1 MLKTQMSDRKSKLL
15 DKSKIL
21 HDNTMDDKQ
30 VRNYIM
36 STLYAWQTLWY
47 VIIMTIYNNSKF
59 KNIKIINI
67 SLGF

>member
-1 MLKTQMSDRKSKLL
+1 MLKTQMSDRKNKLL

-36 STLYAWQTLWY
+36 STLYA
-47 VIIMTIYNNSKF
+47 
-59 KNIKIINI
+59 
-67 SLGF
+67 